1 MKSDIEIAQAA
12 EPWPIEKVAA
22 AAGFQPEEVL
32 PYGREKAKIE
42 RKQPVDRDQF
52 GKLVLVTSINPTPAG
67 EGKSTVAV
75 GLADAMQQAGQQTML
90 ALREP
95 SLGPVMGMKGGA
107 TGGGYS
113 QVIPM
118 DDINLHFTGDFHA
131 LTVAQNTLVALI
143 DNSIY
148 QGNPLNLDPRQ
159 IIVKR
164 VLDVNDRDL
173 RHIVIGLGGRT
184 SGVPREGSFEI
195 TAASEMMAILTL
207 STDLADLKR
216 RINRI
221 VVGYTYDRQ
230 PVTVAEL
237 GVGGALATL
246 LKDAILPNLVQ
257 TIAHTP
263 ALIHGGPFANIAQGT
278 NSIQAT
284 QLALQKADYTV
295 TEAGF
300 GADLG
305 GEKFLDVKTPLLG
318 KHPDAIVVVA
328 TVRALKMHGG
338 LAKDQLDHEDL
349 DALHKGLANLSRHLH
364 SMKRYGIPVVVA
376 VNRFTNDTDAEL
388 QMVVDYANEHDVPAY
403 PADVWGQGGNGA
415 QELAA
420 GVIAAADQPANF
432 TPLYEPTDD
441 VETKLNRI
449 VTQIYGGQG
458 VELEPKAQKQLR
470 QLVDQGWD
478 HLPVIV
484 AKTQYSLTDDAKR
497 LGAPT
502 DFKIHIREFVPKL
515 GAGFIVAMAGSILTM
530 PGLPKHPAAE
540 KIEITDDGTISGLY

>member
-22 AAGFQPEEVL
+22 AADFQPEEVL

-42 RKQPVDRDQF
+42 RKEPVDRDQF

-75 GLADAMQQAGQQTML
+75 GLADAMQQAGQRTML

-257 TIAHTP
+257 TISHTP

-284 QLALQKADYTV
+284 QLALQQADYTV

-349 DALHKGLANLSRHLH
+349 DALHKGLANLGRHLH

-376 VNRFTNDTDAEL
+376 VNRFTNDTEAEL
-388 QMVVDYANEHDVPAY
+388 QMVVDYSNEHDVPAY

-415 QELAA
+415 RELAA

>member
-12 EPWPIEKVAA
+12 TPWPIEKVAA
-22 AAGFQPEEVL
+22 TAGFKPEEVL
-32 PYGREKAKIE
+32 PYGRSKAKIE
-42 RKQPVDRDQF
+42 RRHPVDPQQF

-75 GLADAMQQAGQQTML
+75 GLADAMQQAGKQTML

-148 QGNPLNLDPRQ
+148 QDNPLNLDPRQ

-164 VLDVNDRDL
+164 VLDVNDRAL

-221 VVGYTYDRQ
+221 VVGYTYDRE
-230 PVTVAEL
+230 PVTVAQL

-284 QLALQKADYTV
+284 QLALQQADYTV

-305 GEKFLDVKTPLLG
+305 GEKFLDVKTPLLD

-349 DALHKGLANLSRHLH
+349 DALHKGLANLGRHLH

-376 VNRFTNDTDAEL
+376 VNQFTNDTDAEL
-388 QMVVDYANEHDVPAY
+388 QMVVDYAQEHDVPAY
-403 PADVWGQGGNGA
+403 PADVWGQGGAGA
-415 QELAA
+415 QALAT
-420 GVIAAADQPANF
+420 GVVAATEQPAKF
-432 TPLYEPTDD
+432 TPLYAPTDD

-470 QLVDQGWD
+470 QLVAQGWD

>member
-22 AAGFQPEEVL
+22 AAVFQPEEVL

-42 RKQPVDRDQF
+42 RKEPVDRDQF

-131 LTVAQNTLVALI
+131 LTVAQNTLVSLI

-284 QLALQKADYTV
+284 QLALQQADYTV

-349 DALHKGLANLSRHLH
+349 DALHKGLANLGRHLH

-376 VNRFTNDTDAEL
+376 VNRFTNDTEAEL
-388 QMVVDYANEHDVPAY
+388 QMAVDYSNEHDVPAY

-415 QELAA
+415 RELAA

>member
-1 MKSDIEIAQAA
+1 MQSDIEIAQAA
-12 EPWPIEKVAA
+12 HPWPITKVAE

-32 PYGREKAKIE
+32 PYGRQKAKIE
-42 RKQPVDRDQF
+42 RTTPVQPDHF

-75 GLADAMQQAGQQTML
+75 GLADAMQQAGHRTML

-95 SLGPVMGMKGGA
+95 SLGPVMGLKGGA

-118 DDINLHFTGDFHA
+118 EDINLHFTGDFHA
-131 LTVAQNTLVALI
+131 LTVAQNTLVALV

-148 QGNPLNLDPRQ
+148 QGNPFHLDPRQ
-159 IIVKR
+159 VVIKR
-164 VLDVNDRDL
+164 VLDVNDRSL
-173 RHIVIGLGGRT
+173 RHLVTGLGGRT
-184 SGVPREGSFEI
+184 SGVPQEGSFEI

-207 STDLADLKR
+207 ATDLSDLKR

-221 VVGYTYDRQ
+221 VVGYTYDQ
-230 PVTVAEL
+230 TPVTVAEL
-237 GVGGALATL
+237 GVGGAIATL

-284 QLALQKADYTV
+284 QLALQQADYTV

-349 DALHKGLANLSRHLH
+349 AALQRGLANLGRHVH
-364 SMKRYGIPVVVA
+364 SMKRYGVPVVVA

-388 QMVVDYANEHDVPAY
+388 QLVVDYARQLEVPAY
-403 PADVWGQGGNGA
+403 PADVWGHGGAGA
-415 QELAA
+415 QALAA
-420 GVIAAADQPANF
+420 GVVAATEQPAAF
-432 TPLYEPTDD
+432 TPLYAPDAD
-441 VETKLNRI
+441 LLTKLKRI
-449 VTQIYGGQG
+449 VTEIYGGQG
-458 VELEPKAQKQLR
+458 VELAPKAVKQLH
-470 QLVDQGWD
+470 QLTDRGWD
-478 HLPVIV
+478 RLPVIV
-484 AKTQYSLTDDAKR
+484 AKTQYSVTDDAKR

-515 GAGFIVAMAGSILTM
+515 GAGFIVAMAGNILTM

-540 KIEITDDGTISGLY
+540 QIKITDDGTIQGLF